1 MGYVFT
7 LYRIDLAQTQ
17 KSYRVGL
24 LFTHNN
30 GDFGAISV
38 TERSCPA
45 LSLNWRVTYGISVH
59 TIPDRFCTDTKT
71 IPDRTSVHKE
81 ER

>member
-24 LFTHNN
+24 LFTHKN

-38 TERSCPA
+38 TERSCAA
-45 LSLNWRVTYGISVH
+45 LSLNWRVTYGIRVH
-59 TIPDRFCTDTKT
+59 TIPDRSCADTKI
-71 IPDRTSVHKE
+71 IPGRASVHK
-81 ER
+81 

>member
-30 GDFGAISV
+30 GDFGTISV
-38 TERSCPA
+38 TERSCPV

-59 TIPDRFCTDTKT
+59 TIPDRFCADTKYHT
-71 IPDRTSVHKE
+71 G
-81 ER
+81 

>member
-30 GDFGAISV
+30 GDFGTISV
-38 TERSCPA
+38 TERSCPV

-59 TIPDRFCTDTKT
+59 TIPDRFCKDTKP
-71 IPDRTSVHKE
+71 IPDRTSVHK
-81 ER
+81 